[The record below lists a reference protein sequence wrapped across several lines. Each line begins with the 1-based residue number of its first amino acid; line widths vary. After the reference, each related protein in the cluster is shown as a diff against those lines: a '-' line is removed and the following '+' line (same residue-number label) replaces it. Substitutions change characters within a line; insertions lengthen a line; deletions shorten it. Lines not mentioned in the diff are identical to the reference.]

1 VLVSV
6 LFNGATLRWV
16 MRQLGLDQLSPQE
29 QALQGQAL
37 NMSTEEV
44 ESTMRRIG
52 GHFHFT
58 SGATDQAA
66 EVYRREV
73 AAGAVELNLEEALSE
88 RERLTI
94 GLVSLATRER
104 ELIPEYGNGLVS
116 IRNLDAMMRN
126 TADMIDA
133 ARTEG
138 RLGYKRASRRILA
151 KHAGYRFAV
160 WLHRVVH
167 IDRPLANA
175 LADRFE
181 LLICRQTVLERLR
194 AYNRASL
201 QPVLGERM
209 ADLLDGVLIARIEAA
224 EEGLAELREK
234 FGDYSAALE
243 KRLLVLFALY
253 IGQSKIDTMLAETVI
268 SKEVY
273 KQISAVIRRAWTA
286 ALPRPPLSTALH
298 MPAARK

>member
-1 VLVSV
+1 
-6 LFNGATLRWV
+6 
-16 MRQLGLDQLSPQE
+16 M
-29 QALQGQAL
+29 
-37 NMSTEEV
+37 
-44 ESTMRRIG
+44 
-52 GHFHFT
+52 
-58 SGATDQAA
+58 
-66 EVYRREV
+66 
-73 AAGAVELNLEEALSE
+73 AAGAAELNLEEALSE

-94 GLVSLATRER
+94 GLVALATRER
-104 ELIPEYGNGLVS
+104 ELIPEYGNGLIS

-133 ARTEG
+133 ARAEG
-138 RLGYKRASRRILA
+138 RLGYKRASRRVLA
-151 KHAGYRFAV
+151 KHFGYRLAWWV
-160 WLHRVVH
+160 HRVLH

-181 LLICRQTVLERLR
+181 LLVCRQTVLERLR

-224 EEGLAELREK
+224 EEGLAELRGN

-243 KRLLVLFALY
+243 KRLLLLFALY

-273 KQISAVIRRAWTA
+273 KQISGVIHRAWTA
-286 ALPRPPLSTALH
+286 ALPRPPLAL
-298 MPAARK
+298 RTQS